1 MIHLIVGNTGAG
13 KTTYANNLQKSKG
26 GIVFSLDTWS
36 KTLFYPDQPD
46 PINFEWIME
55 RIERSESMIFKLVLQ
70 LEEQGV
76 DSILDLGL
84 SKISHRK
91 KILDFAHDNGVE
103 ANIHFLDI
111 SKGVRRKR
119 IDNRN
124 VEQGETFEFE
134 VSDSDFEFMETWF
147 EPLTPQELKMAVV
160 VKS

>member
-1 MIHLIVGNTGAG
+1 VIHLIVGNTGAG

-91 KILDFAHDNGVE
+91 KILDFAHNNGVE
-103 ANIHFLDI
+103 AKIHFLDI

-134 VSDSDFEFMETWF
+134 VSNSDFEFMETWF
-147 EPLTPQELKMAVV
+147 EPLTPPELKMAVV